1 MEQATNQKIEVVYKK
16 AKLGK
21 RMFGYF
27 IDISLLFLTSFIL
40 FSIINIPVTHSGWYK
55 SKNNE
60 LVQLKNDSKLY
71 VNGIN
76 IVDYVAD
83 DTEFSSYEEKKS
95 YLSVSIDE
103 FYKNTTYFKDL
114 DKIKTEYEVRKLQAK
129 KNGTNLFVVSGDE
142 VVENAVSAEYLYN
155 FYIDEVSNYSLGYLF
170 RNAKYFYLTRFS
182 FLVSAVEFAIL
193 FTLSFLIYFLVLPL
207 TCFKRGRQTIGMKL
221 AKVGIISVHALNVS
235 SGKFIGR
242 FIFNYIVFFPLN
254 FVGFLLPS
262 IVSISMMYL
271 NKTNSNLTNYVFN
284 DYAVDVSDKL
294 IYLNSLERAE
304 SEFKLQEISIEN
316 KDFTLK

>member
-1 MEQATNQKIEVVYKK
+1 METSNNKIEVVYKK
-16 AKLGK
+16 AGLGK

-55 SKNNE
+55 AKKDE
-60 LVQLKNDSKLY
+60 LVQLKNGSGLY
-71 VNGIN
+71 IDGIN

-83 DTEFSSYEEKKS
+83 DTQFPSFEEKKET
-95 YLSVSIDE
+95 LSTAIDN
-103 FYKNTTYFKDL
+103 FYQNTTYLKDL
-114 DKIKTEYEVRKLQAK
+114 EEIKIQYETRKLSAK
-129 KNGTNLFVVSGDE
+129 KNGTNLFVVNGE
-142 VVENAVSAEYLYN
+142 QVVENNVSDEWLYN
-155 FYIDEVSNYSLGYLF
+155 FYADEVSDYTLAYLF
-170 RNAKYFYLTRFS
+170 RNSKYFYLTRFS
-182 FLVSAVEFAIL
+182 FLVSAIEFVVL
-193 FTLSFLIYFLVLPL
+193 FTFSFLIYFLVLPL

-221 AKVGIISVHALNVS
+221 SKVGIISVHALNVS
-235 SGKFIGR
+235 TGKFVGR

-304 SEFKLQEISIEN
+304 SEFKLQEISLEN